1 MPYTGGMKIN
11 AEERGKAI
19 ATKATII
26 VLGQSPKYRI
36 ENVETSAVIAAGFVA
51 LASAER
57 YAKVIRDQQ
66 AKR

>member
-1 MPYTGGMKIN
+1 MKIN

-26 VLGQSPKYRI
+26 VLGQPPKYRI
-36 ENVETSAVIAAGFVA
+36 ENVQTNAVIAEGFVA

-57 YAKVIRDQQ
+57 YAKVIRGQQ
-66 AKR
+66 QQGRE